1 MCSSVICSVTF
12 WKGEEIIVYIS
23 SVVHISS
30 VPTKSRKNARQCL
43 LQMSFIYNFSVAYEM
58 DITIPGLV
66 IQKLKRKKKER
77 NLENLI
83 SLSKSHIV
91 SNGRTS
97 RFKFKLEREKGG
109 GGWKEGRRKNTKN
122 FGNGGQNS
130 RKKKDQLNYL
140 ENH

>member
-1 MCSSVICSVTF
+1 
-12 WKGEEIIVYIS
+12 
-23 SVVHISS
+23 
-30 VPTKSRKNARQCL
+30 
-43 LQMSFIYNFSVAYEM
+43 MSFIYNFPVAYEM

-83 SLSKSHIV
+83 SLSKSHTI
-91 SNGRTS
+91 SNGRS
-97 RFKFKLEREKGG
+97 SMFKFKLEREEREKGG
-109 GGWKEGRRKNTKN
+109 GGCKEGRRKNTTN
-122 FGNGGQNS
+122 FGNGGQNG